1 MTIFLEVCEMFDN
14 HHTIYAVFFTISSD
28 VTVEVGKLGTF
39 LFPSGN
45 YIYVGSA
52 KRNIQSR
59 IRRHMQM
66 EKRKRWHI
74 DYIRP
79 YGEITHV
86 QTYSS
91 ELSECE
97 RAQQLLQQYK
107 GTWLVKKFGSSD
119 CHCFS
124 HLIYY
129 K

>member
-1 MTIFLEVCEMFDN
+1 MFN
-14 HHTIYAVFFTISSD
+14 NQHTVYAIFFTID
-28 VTVEVGKLGTF
+28 RNTIVEVGKLGTF
-39 LFPSGN
+39 LFPKGN

-59 IRRHMQM
+59 IQRHIQV

-91 ELSECE
+91 ELNECA
-97 RAQQLLQQYK
+97 RAQQLFQQYN
-107 GTWLVKKFGSSD
+107 GQWIVKKFGSSD
-119 CHCFS
+119 CRCPS

-129 K
+129 KQ

>member
-1 MTIFLEVCEMFDN
+1 MFDN
-14 HHTIYAVFFTISSD
+14 RHTVYAIFFTISSD
-28 VTVEVGKLGTF
+28 ITVKVGQLGSF

-59 IRRHMQM
+59 IQRHMQL

-97 RAQQLLQQYK
+97 RAQQLFQQYK
-107 GTWLVKKFGSSD
+107 GQWIVKNLAHRTAAVFPTLFIIKNKRGMYSLV
-119 CHCFS
+119 
-124 HLIYY
+124 
-129 K
+129 